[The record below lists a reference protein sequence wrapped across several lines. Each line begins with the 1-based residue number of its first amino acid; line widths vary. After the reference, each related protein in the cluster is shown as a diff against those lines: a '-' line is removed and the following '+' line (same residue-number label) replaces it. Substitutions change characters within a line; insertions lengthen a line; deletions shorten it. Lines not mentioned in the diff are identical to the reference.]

1 MIFLL
6 SRLLQFVVLALLL
19 VAGCGPLPQDG
30 EHPEGTVVLLHGLAR
45 TSNSMRVME
54 KALLAD
60 GYRTCNINYP
70 STYHSVAVLV
80 REYVLPALRDC
91 VRQGKAGP
99 EAEDNILKDVR
110 RAHFVTHSMGGVIMR
125 GHLARHQVDGL
136 GRLVLLAPPNKGS
149 ELVDTMK
156 QIPGFDWLNGPAGA
170 ALSTD
175 IDSIPN
181 TISDAD
187 AEYGVIAGNLSLN
200 PLYSSF
206 IPGDDDGKVS
216 VESTKFAAMAD
227 HITLYVSHTFSMNRA
242 GVTEQVVAFLRT
254 GRFTRT
260 AD

>member
-1 MIFLL
+1 MITLRSVSLAFLG
-6 SRLLQFVVLALLL
+6 LLL
-19 VAGCGPLPQDG
+19 VAPMARSEAC
-30 EHPEGTVVLLHGLAR
+30 VVLLHGLAR
-45 TSNSMRVME
+45 SSASMW
-54 KALLAD
+54 LLETRLQD
-60 GYRTCNINYP
+60 EGFFTVNESYP
-70 STYHSVAVLV
+70 STTTPLSELIDTTPPLSVAK
-80 REYVLPALRDC
+80 C
-91 VRQGKAGP
+91 
-99 EAEDNILKDVR
+99 EDR
-110 RAHFVTHSMGGVIMR
+110 RPIHFVTHSMGGVIMR

-227 HITLYVSHTFSMNRA
+227 HITLYVSHTFIMNSA
-242 GVTEQVVAFLRT
+242 DVTEQVVAFLRT